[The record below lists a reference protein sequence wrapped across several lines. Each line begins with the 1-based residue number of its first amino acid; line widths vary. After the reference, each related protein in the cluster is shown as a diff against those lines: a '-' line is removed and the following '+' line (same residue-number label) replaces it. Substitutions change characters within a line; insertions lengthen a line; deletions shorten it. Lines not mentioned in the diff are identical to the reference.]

1 MSETVTE
8 QLVSDAETQP
18 STETASTET
27 AQTEVSSAEG
37 SETQS
42 TEQTEPKPE
51 PKPRRTDRHV
61 ANLTAR
67 VAAEAQ
73 AREAAERRAEAAEAL
88 LRAGQQQ
95 PADQPPPQSRTDP
108 VDVETRA
115 AQLIQEREFSR
126 RLAEIDA
133 AGKKEIGAD
142 AWEQA
147 KATHTGLGAVSN
159 QAFLAALA
167 ETENPA
173 KIFTALAD
181 DTDALVDLL
190 NKSPAAMAARLGRM
204 DAEIS
209 RPAVKPLS
217 AAPVPAPRV
226 HGGAIVPE
234 PDPYNYPKGMG
245 MKEWNAMMDKIL
257 PPSLGG
263 KAKRT

>member
-1 MSETVTE
+1 MSETVP
-8 QLVSDAETQP
+8 D
-18 STETASTET
+18 
-27 AQTEVSSAEG
+27 QTPPDPAPEPDPAPTPAPV
-37 SETQS
+37 TP
-42 TEQTEPKPE
+42 TEPDAPPE
-51 PKPRRTDRHV
+51 PVATAEPDSAPKPRRTDRHV

-67 VAAEAQ
+67 VASETQ
-73 AREAAERRAEAAEAL
+73 ARDAAERRAEAAEAL
-88 LRAGQQQ
+88 LRAGQQP
-95 PADQPPPQSRTDP
+95 PADQPAPPPRTDL

-115 AQLIQEREFSR
+115 AQLIQEREFNR

-181 DTDALVDLL
+181 DTDALVELL
-190 NKSPAAMAARLGRM
+190 GKSPAAMAARLGRM

-209 RPAVKPLS
+209 RPAPKPLS
-217 AAPVPAPRV
+217 SAPVPAPRV
-226 HGGAIVPE
+226 HGGAVVPE